1 MRKTTLAV
9 TSALTLLSLPLLR
22 LMQPMLAVTVWEIL
36 EWYRQII

>member
-9 TSALTLLSLPLLR
+9 TSALTLLSLPF
-22 LMQPMLAVTVWEIL
+22 MQPMLAVTVWEIL